1 VSAGASAPA
10 ESRRAARWAGWLFAL
25 LVVALYAD
33 PLFVRR
39 SFAARDL
46 SAYNL
51 PMEKSVHDAWARGA
65 LPVWTPEVSGGRPLL
80 PNPNAG
86 ALYPMR
92 ILLSRAAFPL
102 AFRIYPVVHWIAAGV
117 GMILL
122 CRTIGR
128 SAAAAWVAAVSY
140 AFSGVAVAEVF
151 FPHIQPGMTLLPWIL
166 WAVARPAPSR
176 LSRFAVLAALFA
188 LVLLAADVFTITLA
202 IVCAAGWIA
211 LEEDPHAQLRAA
223 GGMAAALGVAALA
236 AAPQIVATL
245 LWIPQTN
252 RAVIGMK
259 LSDVFLYS
267 IHPWRLLELVIPYAF
282 GPGWHLSM
290 SDMWAFSLFH
300 HRPMGLFATL
310 YQGAFA
316 AIACAV
322 AWRSRERGARFSRV
336 LLVGALA
343 TAMLPSFIPESWQSR
358 TSPLP
363 LRNPEKFA
371 VAVVL
376 ALALLSAIAFDSWRG
391 RPRRLGWLIGIG
403 ALMTAL
409 AAAASLDPA
418 GAARL
423 AIRLTGG
430 TQDFVRPAS
439 LQIPAA
445 LAEGALLWMATVI
458 ALDALGWSDRRRGL
472 AVALALL
479 TAVPILANRKIAKS
493 FPEDQV
499 FAPTAF
505 ARFLQRNDPE
515 GAYRTLD
522 ETLFHPESKL
532 AETQYEGAIS
542 DIEYS
547 RRNWSD
553 QTPVLF
559 GRGTVFNK
567 DFDAGDLSR
576 IESLR
581 KISGQA
587 SGFRD
592 SDAFFGTVA
601 LKWGIRFRDQ
611 EPLAGYS
618 PVRGDGLQVW
628 DAHGRAYPDIRV
640 LEGWVEAPSPLAAL
654 ESIGT
659 LGPGEVVIES
669 GAARRGK
676 ARPGTVRVGY
686 RSPERLEMDVDSPDG
701 GFLFVLRAFWPYRT
715 VLLDGKPVETLAA
728 QLAFCAVPIPPGA
741 HHIRW
746 KEEVPGWTVSRYGP
760 LLFGLVVAGA
770 AAADWRRR
778 KS

>member
-1 VSAGASAPA
+1 MSASAPA
-10 ESRRAARWAGWLFAL
+10 AGVFRPGLLAAAFAGLM
-25 LVVALYAD
+25 LVLYAD
-33 PLFVRR
+33 PLFLRR

-51 PMEKSVHDAWARGA
+51 PMEKSVHDAWARGQ

-92 ILLSRAAFPL
+92 ILLSRVAFPL
-102 AFRIYPVVHWIAAGV
+102 AFRIYPVVHWIAAGI

-140 AFSGVAVAEVF
+140 ALSGVAVAEVF

-176 LSRFAVLAALFA
+176 LSRFVVLAVLFA

-211 LEEDPHAQLRAA
+211 LEEDAREQLRAA
-223 GGMAAALGVAALA
+223 AGVAAALGVGALA

-267 IHPWRLLELVIPYAF
+267 IHPWRLLELVIPYPF

-322 AWRSRERGARFSRV
+322 AWKSRERGARFARV
-336 LLVGALA
+336 LLVGALS
-343 TAMLPSFIPESWQSR
+343 TAMLPSFLPASWQSR

-376 ALALLSAIAFDSWRG
+376 ALALLSAIAFDSWRR
-391 RPRRLGWLIGIG
+391 RPRRLAWLIGVG
-403 ALMTAL
+403 GLLTAL
-409 AAAASLDPA
+409 AAAAALNPA
-418 GAARL
+418 GGARL

-430 TQDFVRPAS
+430 TPEFVRPAS
-439 LQIPAA
+439 LQLPAA
-445 LAEGALLWMATVI
+445 LAEGALLWMATAI
-458 ALDALGWSDRRRGL
+458 ALDALGWANRRRGL
-472 AVALALL
+472 AVALGLL
-479 TAVPILANRKIAKS
+479 TAVPILANRKIAKT
-493 FPEDQV
+493 FPEDHV

-505 ARFLQRNDPE
+505 ARFTQRNDPE

-522 ETLFHPESKL
+522 ETLFHPESRL
-532 AETQYEGAIS
+532 AVTQYEGAIS

-611 EPLAGYS
+611 EPLAGYR
-618 PVRGDGLQVW
+618 PVGGDALQVW
-628 DAHGRAYPDIRV
+628 DEHRRAYPDIRLV
-640 LEGWVEAPSPLAAL
+640 ESWVEVPSPLPAL
-654 ESIGT
+654 QALPV

-669 GAARRGK
+669 GQSRRGT
-676 ARPGTVRVGY
+676 ARPGTARVTH
-686 RSPERLEMDVDSPDG
+686 RSQERLEVLVDSPDG
-701 GFLFVLRAFWPYRT
+701 GWLFVLRAFWPYRT
-715 VLLDGKPVETLAA
+715 IRVDGRPVEAVPA
-728 QLAFCAVPIPPGA
+728 QLAFSAVPIPPGA
-741 HHIRW
+741 HRVSW
-746 KEEVPGWTVSRYGP
+746 TEELPGWSVSRYGP
-760 LLFGLVVAGA
+760 VLFGALV
-770 AAADWRRR
+770 AAADRRRR
-778 KS
+778 KR